1 MVETF
6 KLYCFTKWLRISNL
20 HLQFIVWHLYLN
32 SHNKWNVGDVWKFL
46 KVGTW
51 ILLFVL
57 TQDGDYN
64 KPIPTQY
71 NGDLNHPVSCEQG
84 DFISNNDVLCEKC
97 SRNQLLKTKQL
108 AAFVPLNE
116 VLSYWID
123 IFSYIV
129 FILISLPYIREL
141 VIFLVKHM
149 KNLCFEKWFSCLK

>member
-1 MVETF
+1 MMYETYESMYMNF
-6 KLYCFTKWLRISNL
+6 TVCF
-20 HLQFIVWHLYLN
+20 
-32 SHNKWNVGDVWKFL
+32 
-46 KVGTW
+46 
-51 ILLFVL
+51 

-116 VLSYWID
+116 VLSY
-123 IFSYIV
+123 
-129 FILISLPYIREL
+129 
-141 VIFLVKHM
+141 
-149 KNLCFEKWFSCLK
+149 